1 MILINSMQSVLT
13 ILIIILIGYVLA
25 AKGWFDEKT
34 SSLFSKIVVNVS
46 LPALMIS
53 NLMTTF
59 DKDKLYSLSIGLV
72 APFVIMIIS
81 YILSFLLGNLL
92 KVERSKRGVFCALFA
107 FSNTI
112 FIGLPINQGLF
123 GDKAVPYVLLY
134 YIANTTLFW
143 TLGAYGISTD
153 DFSKENKNK
162 LSAFFSINTLKR
174 IFSPPL
180 LGFITALILI
190 ILGIQLPSF
199 IMDTCKYIGNLTTPL
214 SMFFI
219 GIVIHSVNLKDLKFN
234 RETFLILFGR
244 FVFSPV
250 LALILLSYFPVDNI
264 LMKKVFVVQTSLPV
278 MTQIS
283 IVAKAYNSDHKFA
296 AIMAT
301 LTTAA
306 SLIIIPVYMYIMNLI
321 W

>member
-13 ILIIILIGYVLA
+13 ILIIILIGYVLS
-25 AKGWFDEKT
+25 AKGWFDERT
-34 SSLFSKIVVNVS
+34 SSLFSKMVVNVS

-59 DKDKLYSLSIGLV
+59 DKDKLYSLSVGLV
-72 APFVIMIIS
+72 APFVIMIFS
-81 YILSFLLGNLL
+81 YALSFFLGSLL
-92 KVERSKRGVFCALFA
+92 KVESNKRGVFCALFA

-153 DFSKENKNK
+153 DPAKENKNK
-162 LSAFFSINTLKR
+162 LSSFFSTNTLKR

-180 LGFITALILI
+180 MGFITALILI

-234 RETFLILFGR
+234 RETLLILFGR
-244 FVFSPV
+244 FIFSPV

-264 LMKKVFVVQTSLPV
+264 LMKRVFVVQTSLPV